1 METSIVTRRTI
12 RKYKQEDIPAEKLDA
27 MLYQASRAA
36 TMGNM
41 QLYSVV
47 VTRSA
52 EMKEKLSPLHFNQPM
67 VKGAP
72 VVLTF
77 CADFNRFT
85 KWCELRNAQPGY
97 DNVLSWLNAVSDTLL
112 YVQAF
117 CSLAEAA
124 GYGTCYLGTTLY
136 NPQGIIDLLK
146 LPKLTFP
153 VATITVG
160 VPDECPE
167 QPDRL
172 PHLAYIHEETYQDY
186 TPNQLDIIYYLKE
199 QLEENC
205 YVNKGNPLGSIAGM
219 RNYFDWQE
227 NPTGQTTHNNTLVLN
242 NVATLSEAK
251 ESLKLLSQ

>member
-1 METSIVTRRTI
+1 MVTFKDRRTI
-12 RKYKQEDIPAEKLDA
+12 RKYKKDDISEAQLESL
-27 MLYQASRAA
+27 LFQASRAA

-41 QLYSVV
+41 QLYSVI
-47 VTRSA
+47 VTRSE
-52 EMKEKLSPLHFNQPM
+52 EMKEKLSPLHFGQPM

-85 KWCELRNAQPGY
+85 EWCQLRDANAGY
-97 DNVLSWLNAVSDTLL
+97 DNFLSFLNAASDTLL

-117 CSLAEAA
+117 CMLAEEA
-124 GYGTCYLGTTLY
+124 GLGTCYLGTTLY

-172 PHLAYIHEETYQDY
+172 PHLAYIHEETYHDY
-186 TPNQLDIIYYLKE
+186 TANQLDIIYYYKE
-199 QLEENC
+199 QLEENRKFVE
-205 YVNKGNPLGSIAGM
+205 VNKKENLAQVFTDCRYTKKDNEAMSAG
-219 RNYFDWQE
+219 
-227 NPTGQTTHNNTLVLN
+227 LI
-242 NVATLSEAK
+242 EA
-251 ESLKLLSQ
+251 LKKQGFL

>member
-1 METSIVTRRTI
+1 MSSFTNRRTI
-12 RKYKQEDIPAEKLDA
+12 RKYKDEDISAAQLESL
-27 MLYQASRAA
+27 LYQASRAA

-52 EMKEKLSPLHFNQPM
+52 EMKEKLSPLHFGQPM

-85 KWCELRNAQPGY
+85 KWCEVRHADAGY
-97 DNVLSWLNAVSDTLL
+97 DNYLSFLNSASDTLL

-117 CSLAEAA
+117 CTLAEEA
-124 GYGTCYLGTTLY
+124 GLGTCYLGTTLY

-146 LPKLTFP
+146 LPRLTFP

-160 VPDECPE
+160 VPAECPE
-167 QPDRL
+167 QTDRL
-172 PHLAYIHEETYQDY
+172 PFQAYVHAETYQDY
-186 TPNQLDIIYYLKE
+186 TPNQLDIIYYVKE
-199 QLEENC
+199 QLEENRKF
-205 YVNKGNPLGSIAGM
+205 VELNKK
-219 RNYFDWQE
+219 E
-227 NPTGQTTHNNTLVLN
+227 NLAQVFTDCRYTKKDN
-242 NVATLSEAK
+242 EAMSK
-251 ESLKLLSQ
+251 GIIEALKHQGFL

>member
-1 METSIVTRRTI
+1 MVTFKDRRTI
-12 RKYKQEDIPAEKLDA
+12 RKYKKDDISEAQLESL
-27 MLYQASRAA
+27 LFQASRAA

-41 QLYSVV
+41 QLYSVI
-47 VTRSA
+47 VTRSE
-52 EMKEKLSPLHFNQPM
+52 EMKEKLSPLHFGQPM

-72 VVLTF
+72 VGLTF

-85 KWCELRNAQPGY
+85 EWCQLRDANAGY
-97 DNVLSWLNAVSDTLL
+97 DNFLSFLNAASDTLL

-117 CSLAEAA
+117 CTLAEEA
-124 GYGTCYLGTTLY
+124 GLGTCYLGTTLY

-172 PHLAYIHEETYQDY
+172 PHLAYIHEETYHDY
-186 TPNQLDIIYYLKE
+186 TANQLDIIYYYKE
-199 QLEENC
+199 QLEENRKFVE
-205 YVNKGNPLGSIAGM
+205 VNKKENLAQVFTDCRYTKKDNEAMSAG
-219 RNYFDWQE
+219 
-227 NPTGQTTHNNTLVLN
+227 LI
-242 NVATLSEAK
+242 EA
-251 ESLKLLSQ
+251 LKKQGFL

>member
-1 METSIVTRRTI
+1 MVTFKDRRTI
-12 RKYKQEDIPAEKLDA
+12 RKYKKDDISEAQLESL
-27 MLYQASRAA
+27 LFQASRAA

-41 QLYSVV
+41 QLYSVI
-47 VTRSA
+47 VTRS
-52 EMKEKLSPLHFNQPM
+52 EEVKEKLSPLHFGQPM

-85 KWCELRNAQPGY
+85 EWCQLRDANAGY
-97 DNVLSWLNAVSDTLL
+97 DNFLSFLNAASDTLL

-117 CSLAEAA
+117 CTLAEEA
-124 GYGTCYLGTTLY
+124 GLGTCYLGTTLY

-172 PHLAYIHEETYQDY
+172 PHLAYIHEETYHDY
-186 TPNQLDIIYYLKE
+186 TANQLDIIYYYKE
-199 QLEENC
+199 QLEENRKFVE
-205 YVNKGNPLGSIAGM
+205 VNKKENLAQVFTDCRYTKKDNEAMSAG
-219 RNYFDWQE
+219 
-227 NPTGQTTHNNTLVLN
+227 LI
-242 NVATLSEAK
+242 EA
-251 ESLKLLSQ
+251 LKKQGFL

>member
-1 METSIVTRRTI
+1 MNFTERKTI
-12 RKYKQEDIPAEKLDA
+12 RKYKREDIPAEQLES
-27 MLYQASRAA
+27 LLFQASRAA

-47 VTRSA
+47 VTRSD
-52 EMKEKLSPLHFNQPM
+52 EMKEKLSPLHFGQPM

-85 KWCELRNAQPGY
+85 KWCEAREANAGY
-97 DNVLSWLNAVSDTLL
+97 DNFLSLVNAMSDTLL

-117 CSLAEAA
+117 CTLAEEA
-124 GYGTCYLGTTLY
+124 GLGTCYLGTTLY
-136 NPQGIIDLLK
+136 NPQGIIDLLQ

-160 VPDECPE
+160 VPDEDPE

-172 PHLAYIHEETYQDY
+172 PHLAYIHEEKYQDY
-186 TPNQLDIIYYLKE
+186 TPNQLDIIYFFKE
-199 QLEENC
+199 QLEENKKF
-205 YVNKGNPLGSIAGM
+205 VEINQK
-219 RNYFDWQE
+219 E
-227 NPTGQTTHNNTLVLN
+227 NLAQVFTDCRYTKKDNEAMSKTLMDALRHQGF
-242 NVATLSEAK
+242 L
-251 ESLKLLSQ
+251 

>member
-112 YVQAF
+112 YLQAF

-136 NPQGIIDLLK
+136 NPQGIIDLLQ

-153 VATITVG
+153 VATITLG

-172 PHLAYIHEETYQDY
+172 PLQAYIHEETYRDY
-186 TPNQLDIIYYLKE
+186 TPNLLDIIYYLKE
-199 QLEENC
+199 QLEENQKFVE
-205 YVNKGNPLGSIAGM
+205 VNKK
-219 RNYFDWQE
+219 E
-227 NPTGQTTHNNTLVLN
+227 NLAQVFTDCRYTKKDNEAMSEGLLAALKGQGFIR
-242 NVATLSEAK
+242 
-251 ESLKLLSQ
+251 

>member
-1 METSIVTRRTI
+1 MASIIERRTI
-12 RKYKQEDIPAEKLDA
+12 RKYKKEDIPADKLET

-47 VTRSA
+47 ITRSE

-85 KWCELRNAQPGY
+85 KWCELRNANAGY
-97 DNVLSWLNAVSDTLL
+97 DNFLSFVNAASDTLL

-136 NPQGIIDLLK
+136 NPKGIIDVLQ
-146 LPKLTFP
+146 LPRLTFP
-153 VATITVG
+153 IATITLG
-160 VPDECPE
+160 VPDEQPE

-172 PHLAYIHEETYQDY
+172 PHLAYIHEETYADY
-186 TPNQLDIIYYLKE
+186 SSNQLDIIYYFKE
-199 QLEENC
+199 QL
-205 YVNKGNPLGSIAGM
+205 
-219 RNYFDWQE
+219 QE
-227 NPTGQTTHNNTLVLN
+227 NMKFVELN
-242 NVATLSEAK
+242 NK
-251 ESLKLLSQ
+251 ESLAQVFTDCRYTKKDNEAMSAGMLDALKQQGFL

>member
-1 METSIVTRRTI
+1 MASIIERRTI
-12 RKYKQEDIPAEKLDA
+12 RKYKKEDIPADKLEA

-47 VTRSA
+47 ITRSE

-85 KWCELRNAQPGY
+85 KWCDLRNANAGY
-97 DNVLSWLNAVSDTLL
+97 DNFLSFVNAASDTLL

-117 CSLAEAA
+117 CSLAETA

-136 NPQGIIDLLK
+136 NPKGIIDVLQ
-146 LPKLTFP
+146 LPRLTFP
-153 VATITVG
+153 IATITLG
-160 VPDECPE
+160 VPDEQPE

-172 PHLAYIHEETYQDY
+172 PHLAYIHEETYADY
-186 TPNQLDIIYYLKE
+186 SSNQLDIIYYFKE
-199 QLEENC
+199 QLQENMKF
-205 YVNKGNPLGSIAGM
+205 VELNNKENLAQVFTDCRYTKKDNEAMSAGM
-219 RNYFDWQE
+219 LD
-227 NPTGQTTHNNTLVLN
+227 
-242 NVATLSEAK
+242 A
-251 ESLKLLSQ
+251 LKQQGFL